1 MANPPWRLRAG
12 GYATA
17 IWAAK
22 IAFCF
27 LGVLFVG
34 AAARAAVPAAAAA
47 LASSLPG
54 LRASLLSWIRPMY
67 LFIAVH
73 FIILVIWK
81 LSDQKQQREQWS
93 AEEFGDPETFRS
105 FDNSRSS
112 NITRKLSPDIWSDEI
127 SQSPS
132 PAAVSSPDLADS
144 SQSDASCLTIDSV
157 ERSTASSMTSIEK
170 SAEPESDRGTTVEE
184 EEDLAAA
191 LAIADVENDS
201 MEATWKA
208 IMEKPSRTAAPPSA
222 AASPSPSWRD
232 YRRQDP
238 PPPPAG
244 HDEMT
249 QRFDEFIKKNH
260 QQIRFHTSR
269 RR

>member
-1 MANPPWRLRAG
+1 MANPRWRLRAG

-17 IWAAK
+17 IWAFK
-22 IAFCF
+22 ITFFF

-34 AAARAAVPAAAAA
+34 AAARAAVPAAAGA

-54 LRASLLSWIRPMY
+54 PRAAFLSWIRPPF

-93 AEEFGDPETFRS
+93 AEEFGDPEMVKS

-112 NITRKLSPDIWSDEI
+112 NINRKPSTDIWSDEI

-132 PAAVSSPDLADS
+132 PDLTES
-144 SQSDASCLTIDSV
+144 SQSDASCLTVDSV
-157 ERSTASSMTSIEK
+157 ERSTASSVSSIKK
-170 SAEPESDRGTTVEE
+170 SAEPESDRGATVEE

-191 LAIADVENDS
+191 LAIAGVENDS

-208 IMEKPSRTAAPPSA
+208 IMDKPSRTAAPPSE
-222 AASPSPSWRD
+222 AASPAPSRRD
-232 YRRQDP
+232 YRPLDP
-238 PPPPAG
+238 PPPPVG
-244 HDEMT
+244 HDELT